1 MERPARFS
9 SRRGLLLVEA
19 VLSAVIIA
27 AGLAFISRGL
37 GSQLQAL
44 RRVED
49 YDTLLTLAHNQLLQL
64 EREQFGGPPH
74 PSSLNGT
81 FPAPYQDYR
90 WAVAATPRQG
100 PDDLIDHEERPLT
113 SDVTFTVS
121 RSGTPSAAL
130 QLHTVWPS
138 EWLLQQ

>member
-19 VLSAVIIA
+19 VLSAVVIA
-27 AGLAFISRGL
+27 AGLVFISRGL

-49 YDTLLTLAHNQLLQL
+49 YDTLLTLARNKLLEL
-64 EREQFGGPPH
+64 EGEHLARPPH
-74 PSSLNGT
+74 ASALSGA

-90 WAVAATPRQG
+90 WAVTATPRQG
-100 PDDLIDHEERPLT
+100 PHDLIDHEERPLT
-113 SDVTFTVS
+113 SDVTLTVS
-121 RSGTPSAAL
+121 RSATASAAL
-130 QLHTVWPS
+130 QLHAVWPS